1 MMYKLFC
8 VALVIMCSCDSQII
22 RAETPSI
29 NDRSIVSVQKD
40 CNIPI
45 SWNVHFSPNGG
56 ATAYLV
62 EAIGQAA
69 QSVYIQAY
77 SFTSLPIT
85 QALIAAKNRNVHVEV
100 ILDKSDKTGK
110 GTMLPMMINNGLIV
124 YIDDKHAIAH
134 NKIIIIDKK
143 IVFTG
148 SFNFTNS
155 AEYRN
160 AENSIEITDL
170 CGKLPETYQK
180 NWQLHREHSV
190 K

>member
-1 MMYKLFC
+1 MYKIAIISLI
-8 VALVIMCSCDSQII
+8 ALCSCDSQIV
-22 RAETPSI
+22 RAESPVSGA
-29 NDRSIVSVQKD
+29 RSFVSDASKD

-56 ATAYLV
+56 AQDNIV
-62 EAIGQAA
+62 KVIGEAT
-69 QSVYIQAY
+69 QSIYIQAY

-85 QALIAAKNRNVHVEV
+85 QALIDAKNRKVHIE
-100 ILDKSDKTGK
+100 ILLDKSDKTGK

-134 NKIIIIDKK
+134 NKIMIIDKK

-170 CGKLPETYQK
+170 CGKLTETYQK